1 MKQKRKESEI
11 EQEFNCEWERERER
25 EREREKGGITWMG
38 RKSIGMSPESVE
50 VAVEV
55 RQQTRHSSG
64 CGEQQCFALL
74 IEKQRYERG

>member
-1 MKQKRKESEI
+1 
-11 EQEFNCEWERERER
+11 
-25 EREREKGGITWMG
+25 MG

-64 CGEQQCFALL
+64 CSEQQCFALL